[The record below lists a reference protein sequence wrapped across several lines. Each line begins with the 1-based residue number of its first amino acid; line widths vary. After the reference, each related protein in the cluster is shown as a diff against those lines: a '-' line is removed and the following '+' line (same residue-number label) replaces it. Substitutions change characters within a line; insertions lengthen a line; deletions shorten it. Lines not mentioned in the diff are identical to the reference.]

1 MLPDGAVP
9 DVHTYDP
16 SKLAALSDKRGTVE
30 IGFPTGDSNLQDL
43 ANQIQV
49 ILQKAGFTSTVRDVP
64 SAQFFALKEQSGPE
78 VFRLGPKL
86 ASTEEQNP
94 TSDQKPVRYG
104 APGIRCKEIPKVRL
118 AASVMRIFP

>member
-1 MLPDGAVP
+1 MAYTGIVAGPFWESKEHEVS
-9 DVHTYDP
+9 TIRKDP
-16 SKLAALSDKRGTVE
+16 RFGITRSS
-30 IGFPTGDSNLQDL
+30 IH
-43 ANQIQV
+43 
-49 ILQKAGFTSTVRDVP
+49 KAGA
-64 SAQFFALKEQSGPE
+64 AQFFALKEQSGPE